1 VQAERI
7 RADASDNIL
16 ARLGK
21 QTLTRVLLKKAVPV
35 MVARLGPRCP
45 SASSRSML
53 TPIVQTVVVQH
64 NIAGIA
70 TREAYIALRNASSEA
85 EGVFIS
91 NLQATLQKN
100 MGAFR
105 KSVRDI
111 VAEFVEEDT
120 ECPMINYVKEH
131 VFGKVNGLPL
141 VPRNHHCLLLC
152 YEHPCPP
159 LKGTMLSFVDAS
171 PPPPDVT
178 ARTRQVRRGHGRCL
192 RLRRLCP

>member
-1 VQAERI
+1 MQAERI

-21 QTLTRVLLKKAVPV
+21 QTVTRVLLKKAVPV

-64 NIAGIA
+64 NIPGIA
-70 TREAYIALRNASSEA
+70 SEEYIALRNASCKV

-100 MGAFR
+100 MGALR
-105 KSVRDI
+105 KSVRDM
-111 VAEFVEEDT
+111 VAEFV
-120 ECPMINYVKEH
+120 
-131 VFGKVNGLPL
+131 GKIPSA
-141 VPRNHHCLLLC
+141 P
-152 YEHPCPP
+152 
-159 LKGTMLSFVDAS
+159 
-171 PPPPDVT
+171 
-178 ARTRQVRRGHGRCL
+178 
-192 RLRRLCP
+192 